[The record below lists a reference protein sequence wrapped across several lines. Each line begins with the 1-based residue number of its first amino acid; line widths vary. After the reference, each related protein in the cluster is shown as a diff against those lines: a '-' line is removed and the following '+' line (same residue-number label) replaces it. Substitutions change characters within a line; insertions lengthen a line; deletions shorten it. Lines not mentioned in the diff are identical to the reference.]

1 MHTGIKKEAGKC
13 GIPAS
18 FIKGGNIV
26 EHPIL
31 RLENISKNFG
41 AVQALKHVTFSV
53 RKGEIHTLLGEN
65 GAGKSTIIKILSGEY
80 TPDQGRLI
88 VDGEEIHTFNT
99 NISRSKGIS
108 VVHQELTVFDNMMV
122 YENIFPFSTFGGRK
136 ISIIPQKSMIER
148 TRQLM
153 ERFNLSIDPMAK
165 MKTLRLS
172 NQQMVEILRA
182 LSENAKIVLL
192 DEPTSGL
199 NTQETDLLMSILRKL
214 RDDGVTIIY
223 ISHRI
228 SEIMQI
234 SDRIS
239 IMRDGEYI
247 DTVDNDSNL
256 TENFLISKMVGR
268 NFSADIYSKKIS
280 KLGDDAEEIYRV
292 DHFSSLPS
300 VNDVS
305 FSVRKGEIFG
315 VFGLEGSGNS
325 ELSRMLFGL
334 QSKRKGELYFHGE
347 KIRNLTPANLIQ
359 KKMVYLNNNRKEA
372 GLFFDMSIAD
382 NIAAPMIDHICSNHI
397 LDQKKIVEHT
407 KKFVKSFNIVLGS
420 VFHKPGSLS
429 GGNQQKVMLSICI
442 GTEPELMIV
451 NEPTRGIDIN
461 AKMEILK
468 FLVELSQRGV
478 TIICFSSDLPE
489 LITLSDR
496 ILVMNNGRAAGVLKA
511 GEINEE
517 NVMKLA
523 AIG

>member
-1 MHTGIKKEAGKC
+1 M
-13 GIPAS
+13 
-18 FIKGGNIV
+18 N
-26 EHPIL
+26 
-31 RLENISKNFG
+31 
-41 AVQALKHVTFSV
+41 
-53 RKGEIHTLLGEN
+53 
-65 GAGKSTIIKILSGEY
+65 
-80 TPDQGRLI
+80 
-88 VDGEEIHTFNT
+88 
-99 NISRSKGIS
+99 
-108 VVHQELTVFDNMMV
+108 
-122 YENIFPFSTFGGRK
+122 
-136 ISIIPQKSMIER
+136 
-148 TRQLM
+148 
-153 ERFNLSIDPMAK
+153 
-165 MKTLRLS
+165 TLRLS

-359 KKMVYLNNNRKEA
+359 KKMVYLNNIEKRQ
-372 GLFFDMSIAD
+372 D
-382 NIAAPMIDHICSNHI
+382 C
-397 LDQKKIVEHT
+397 
-407 KKFVKSFNIVLGS
+407 
-420 VFHKPGSLS
+420 
-429 GGNQQKVMLSICI
+429 
-442 GTEPELMIV
+442 
-451 NEPTRGIDIN
+451 
-461 AKMEILK
+461 
-468 FLVELSQRGV
+468 FLTCQ
-478 TIICFSSDLPE
+478 
-489 LITLSDR
+489 
-496 ILVMNNGRAAGVLKA
+496 
-511 GEINEE
+511 
-517 NVMKLA
+517 
-523 AIG
+523 